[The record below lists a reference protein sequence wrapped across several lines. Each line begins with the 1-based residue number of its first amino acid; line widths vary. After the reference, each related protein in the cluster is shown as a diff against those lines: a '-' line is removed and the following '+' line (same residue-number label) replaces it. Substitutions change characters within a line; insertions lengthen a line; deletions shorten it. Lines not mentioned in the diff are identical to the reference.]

1 MTYEQ
6 LADFVHHRVRMSHV
20 YQPVMLV
27 ALLQQGGRCS
37 TTEITRSILAH
48 GQSQIEYYEDVTKN
62 MVGRVLRNHGFVENE
77 DSSYSLVGYEDLGDE
92 QVLDMTLGNVSGTL
106 GSLSSAGS
114 SVDPSVISSVGS
126 SDAACSSSRPPPMAA
141 TSPAKRSATKIN
153 PHPTPVHPRS
163 CR

>member
-37 TTEITRSILAH
+37 TTEIARSILAH

-77 DSSYSLVGYEDLGDE
+77 DSSYSLLA
-92 QVLDMTLGNVSGTL
+92 SGL
-106 GSLSSAGS
+106 RGSWRRAGAR
-114 SVDPSVISSVGS
+114 
-126 SDAACSSSRPPPMAA
+126 SDRRERLRHTRLALF
-141 TSPAKRSATKIN
+141 
-153 PHPTPVHPRS
+153 
-163 CR
+163 CRLFR